1 MTRFSVQARDGIF
14 IKGYGF
20 LSFAESMGRNIRK
33 IIRIKYS
40 QKLFDHAKQ
49 SAIDA
54 LKTSYKKK
62 VIQKKVEAT
71 GDFVGNKITDKITR
85 VSKNSPQHNLEKN
98 EQILREEYIYIYIY
112 I

>member
-20 LSFAESMGRNIRK
+20 LSFADSMGRNIRK

-62 VIQKKVEAT
+62 SFKKKWKQLVILLEIKLLIKLPESQKIHHSIIWK
-71 GDFVGNKITDKITR
+71 KM
-85 VSKNSPQHNLEKN
+85 SK
-98 EQILREEYIYIYIY
+98 Y
-112 I
+112 